1 MHFHHDRADIIKL
14 FLINPPKNRVSKLSI
29 SFCTANPCPQTVP
42 VIFLTTK
49 KNGLKRPSFQIIP
62 CKIYSSLSTFV

>member
-1 MHFHHDRADIIKL
+1 MNGVFESVDSNPMHFHHDRADIIKL

-42 VIFLTTK
+42 VILLTTK
-49 KNGLKRPSFQIIP
+49 KMA
-62 CKIYSSLSTFV
+62 